1 MSVSIA
7 EKSNPVSKLKWEKSD
22 SVWTM
27 GLYATAV
34 GAGTLFL
41 PITVGSNSPVIL
53 LFILLL
59 AFPLSYYSHRA
70 LSRFVLSS
78 SHREGDIT
86 HVVEEHFGARA
97 GKLLMLVYLMAFYP
111 IILVYSISI
120 TNAIQSFV
128 VHQLGDAELPRG
140 LLVLGV
146 MLGLH
151 LVLLAG
157 KQIVVS
163 AISVLALPMVAFLI
177 GLSIYLLPQWSLSYF
192 SESQAVDWRD
202 PAFWKSLW
210 LIVPVMVF
218 SFSHAPI
225 ISSFSAA
232 QKKRC
237 QENADL
243 RAKRI
248 IKYSS
253 MLICG
258 SVLFFVVS
266 CVMSLS
272 QAEMALARTDNIS
285 VLSALANKFSNPLI
299 AYVGPLIAIL
309 AMSKSFLG
317 TSMGV
322 SEGTVSMESGACQGL
337 GLSLKESTIARVSSV
352 ILFMVTAVITYLNP
366 NVLDII
372 ERVSGPLIAVILFLL
387 IYAVPLVMVFA
398 ACSIYRLPALKRYRG
413 PSTIF
418 VLVMGLLAISALI
431 YDLL

>member
-1 MSVSIA
+1 M
-7 EKSNPVSKLKWEKSD
+7 
-22 SVWTM
+22 
-27 GLYATAV
+27 
-34 GAGTLFL
+34 
-41 PITVGSNSPVIL
+41 

-78 SHREGDIT
+78 SHKEGDIT
-86 HVVEEHFGARA
+86 HVVEEHFGAKA

-192 SESQAVDWRD
+192 SESQSVDWRD

-237 QENADL
+237 QESADL

-248 IKYSS
+248 IKCSS
-253 MLICG
+253 LLICG

-322 SEGTVSMESGACQGL
+322 SEGTVSMVSGVCQGL

-387 IYAVPLVMVFA
+387 P

-413 PSTIF
+413 PSTLF

>member
-1 MSVSIA
+1 MSVAIA
-7 EKSNPVSKLKWEKSD
+7 EKSNSASKLKWEKSD

-53 LFILLL
+53 LFILLM

-128 VHQLGDAELPRG
+128 VHQLGNAEIPRG

-192 SESQAVDWRD
+192 SESQGVDWRG

-237 QENADL
+237 QASADQ

-248 IKYSS
+248 IKCSS
-253 MLICG
+253 LLICG

-272 QAEMALARTDNIS
+272 QAEMAQARIDNIS

-322 SEGTVSMESGACQGL
+322 SEGTVSMVNGACQGL
-337 GLSLKESTIARVSSV
+337 GLSLREATIARVSSV
-352 ILFMVTAVITYLNP
+352 ILFVVTGVITYLNP
-366 NVLDII
+366 NVLEII
-372 ERVSGPLIAVILFLL
+372 EKVSGPLIAVILFLL
-387 IYAVPLVMVFA
+387 P

-413 PSTIF
+413 ASTLF
-418 VLVMGLLAISALI
+418 VLVIGLLAISALI

>member
-86 HVVEEHFGARA
+86 HVVEEHFGAKA

-237 QENADL
+237 QESADL

-272 QAEMALARTDNIS
+272 QAEMAQARIDNIS

-322 SEGTVSMESGACQGL
+322 SEGTVSMVSGACQGL
-337 GLSLKESTIARVSSV
+337 GLSLREATIARVSSV
-352 ILFMVTAVITYLNP
+352 ILFVVTGVITYLNP
-366 NVLDII
+366 NVLEII
-372 ERVSGPLIAVILFLL
+372 EKVSGPLIAVILFLL
-387 IYAVPLVMVFA
+387 P

-413 PSTIF
+413 PSTLF

>member
-78 SHREGDIT
+78 SHKEGDIT

-151 LVLLAG
+151 LILLAG

-192 SESQAVDWRD
+192 SESQAVEWRD

-237 QENADL
+237 QESADL

-322 SEGTVSMESGACQGL
+322 SEGTVSMVSGACQGL
-337 GLSLKESTIARVSSV
+337 GLSLRESTIARVSSV
-352 ILFMVTAVITYLNP
+352 ILFLVTALITYLNP

-387 IYAVPLVMVFA
+387 P

-413 PSTIF
+413 PSTLF

>member
-7 EKSNPVSKLKWEKSD
+7 EKSHHVSKLKWEKSD

-86 HVVEEHFGARA
+86 HVVEEHFGAKA

-128 VHQLGDAELPRG
+128 VHQLGNAELPRG

-151 LVLLAG
+151 LILLAG

-237 QENADL
+237 QESADL

-248 IKYSS
+248 IKCSS

-322 SEGTVSMESGACQGL
+322 SEGTVSMVSGACQGL
-337 GLSLKESTIARVSSV
+337 GLSLRESTIARVSSV

-387 IYAVPLVMVFA
+387 P

-413 PSTIF
+413 PSTLF

>member
-7 EKSNPVSKLKWEKSD
+7 EKSNPVSKFKWEKSD

-86 HVVEEHFGARA
+86 HVVEEHFGAKA

-120 TNAIQSFV
+120 TNAIQSFA

-237 QENADL
+237 QESADL

-248 IKYSS
+248 IKCSS
-253 MLICG
+253 LLICG

-272 QAEMALARTDNIS
+272 QAEMAQARIDNIS

-322 SEGTVSMESGACQGL
+322 SEGTVSMVSGACQGL
-337 GLSLKESTIARVSSV
+337 GLSLRETTIARVSSV
-352 ILFMVTAVITYLNP
+352 ILFVVTGVITYLNP
-366 NVLDII
+366 NVLEII
-372 ERVSGPLIAVILFLL
+372 EKVSGPLIAVILFLL
-387 IYAVPLVMVFA
+387 P

-413 PSTIF
+413 PSTLF

-431 YDLL
+431 YD

>member
-78 SHREGDIT
+78 SHKEGDIT
-86 HVVEEHFGARA
+86 HVVEEHFGAKA

-192 SESQAVDWRD
+192 TESQAVDWRD

-237 QENADL
+237 QESADL

-248 IKYSS
+248 IKCSS
-253 MLICG
+253 MLTCG

-322 SEGTVSMESGACQGL
+322 SEGTVSMVSGACQGM
-337 GLSLKESTIARVSSV
+337 GLSLREATIARVSSV
-352 ILFMVTAVITYLNP
+352 ILFVVTGVITYLNP
-366 NVLDII
+366 NVLEII
-372 ERVSGPLIAVILFLL
+372 EKVSGPLIAVILFLL
-387 IYAVPLVMVFA
+387 P

-413 PSTIF
+413 PSTLF

>member
-7 EKSNPVSKLKWEKSD
+7 EKSHHVSKLKWEKSD

-237 QENADL
+237 QESADL

-248 IKYSS
+248 IKCSS

-322 SEGTVSMESGACQGL
+322 SEGTVSMVSGACQGL

-387 IYAVPLVMVFA
+387 P

-413 PSTIF
+413 PSTLF

>member
-7 EKSNPVSKLKWEKSD
+7 EKSHPVSKLKWEKSD

-78 SHREGDIT
+78 SHKEGDIT

-128 VHQLGDAELPRG
+128 VHQLGDAALPRG

-151 LVLLAG
+151 LILLAG

-192 SESQAVDWRD
+192 TESQAVEWRD

-237 QENADL
+237 QESADL

-322 SEGTVSMESGACQGL
+322 SEGTVSMVSGACQGL

-352 ILFMVTAVITYLNP
+352 ILFMVTALITYLNP

-387 IYAVPLVMVFA
+387 P

-413 PSTIF
+413 PSTLF

>member
-1 MSVSIA
+1 MSIAIA
-7 EKSNPVSKLKWEKSD
+7 EKKTPASKLKWEKSD
-22 SVWTM
+22 SIWTM

-53 LFILLL
+53 LFILLM

-70 LSRFVLSS
+70 LSRLVLSS

-86 HVVEEHFGARA
+86 HVVEEHFGAKA

-120 TNAIQSFV
+120 TNAIESFM
-128 VHQLGDAELPRG
+128 VHQLGGAVLSRG
-140 LLVLGV
+140 WLVLAV

-151 LVLLAG
+151 LILLTG
-157 KQIVVS
+157 KQVVVS
-163 AISVLALPMVAFLI
+163 AISVLALPMVAFLLGI
-177 GLSIYLLPQWSLSYF
+177 SIYLLPQWSLSYF
-192 SESQAVDWRD
+192 TESQVVEWRD

-225 ISSFSAA
+225 ISSFTAA

-237 QENADL
+237 HVSADV
-243 RAKRI
+243 RSKRI
-248 IKYSS
+248 IKCSS
-253 MLICG
+253 LLICG
-258 SVLFFVVS
+258 SVLFFVIS

-322 SEGTVSMESGACQGL
+322 SEGTVSMVSGACQGL
-337 GLSLKESTIARVSSV
+337 GLSLRETTIARVSSV
-352 ILFMVTAVITYLNP
+352 ILFVVTGIITYLNP

-372 ERVSGPLIAVILFLL
+372 EKVSGPLIAVILFLL
-387 IYAVPLVMVFA
+387 P
-398 ACSIYRLPALKRYRG
+398 ACSIYRLPALARYRG
-413 PSTIF
+413 PSTLF
-418 VLVMGLLAISALI
+418 VMVVGLLAISALI

>member
-7 EKSNPVSKLKWEKSD
+7 EKSNPVSKFKWEKSD

-86 HVVEEHFGARA
+86 HVVEEHFGAKA
-97 GKLLMLVYLMAFYP
+97 GKLLMLIYLMAFYP

-120 TNAIQSFV
+120 TNAIQSFA

-237 QENADL
+237 QESADL

-248 IKYSS
+248 IKCSS
-253 MLICG
+253 LLICG

-272 QAEMALARTDNIS
+272 QAEMAQARIDNIS

-322 SEGTVSMESGACQGL
+322 SEGTVSMVSGACQGL

-387 IYAVPLVMVFA
+387 P

-413 PSTIF
+413 PSTLF

>member
-1 MSVSIA
+1 
-7 EKSNPVSKLKWEKSD
+7 
-22 SVWTM
+22 M

-53 LFILLL
+53 LFILLM

-128 VHQLGDAELPRG
+128 VHQLGNAEIPRG

-192 SESQAVDWRD
+192 SESQGVDWRA

-237 QENADL
+237 QASADQ

-248 IKYSS
+248 IKCSS
-253 MLICG
+253 LLICG

-272 QAEMALARTDNIS
+272 QAEMAQARIDNIS

-322 SEGTVSMESGACQGL
+322 SEGTVSMVNGACQGL
-337 GLSLKESTIARVSSV
+337 GLSLREATIARVSSV
-352 ILFMVTAVITYLNP
+352 ILFVVTGVITYLNP
-366 NVLDII
+366 NVLEII
-372 ERVSGPLIAVILFLL
+372 EKVSGPLIAVILFLL
-387 IYAVPLVMVFA
+387 P

-413 PSTIF
+413 ASTLF
-418 VLVMGLLAISALI
+418 VLVIGLLAISALI

>member
-86 HVVEEHFGARA
+86 HVVEEHFGAKA

-237 QENADL
+237 QASADQ

-248 IKYSS
+248 IKCSS
-253 MLICG
+253 LLICG

-272 QAEMALARTDNIS
+272 QAEMAQARIDNIS

-322 SEGTVSMESGACQGL
+322 SEGTVSMVSGACQGL

-387 IYAVPLVMVFA
+387 P

-413 PSTIF
+413 PSTLF

>member
-1 MSVSIA
+1 MSVAIA
-7 EKSNPVSKLKWEKSD
+7 EKSNPASKLKWEKSD

-53 LFILLL
+53 LFILLM

-128 VHQLGDAELPRG
+128 VHQLGNAEIPRG

-192 SESQAVDWRD
+192 SESQGVDWRA

-237 QENADL
+237 QASADQ

-248 IKYSS
+248 IKCSS
-253 MLICG
+253 LLICG

-272 QAEMALARTDNIS
+272 QAEMAQARIDNIS

-322 SEGTVSMESGACQGL
+322 SEGTVSMVNGACQGL
-337 GLSLKESTIARVSSV
+337 GLSLREATIARVSSV
-352 ILFMVTAVITYLNP
+352 ILFVVTGVITYLNP
-366 NVLDII
+366 NVLEII
-372 ERVSGPLIAVILFLL
+372 EKVSGPLIAVILFLL
-387 IYAVPLVMVFA
+387 P

-413 PSTIF
+413 ASTLF
-418 VLVMGLLAISALI
+418 VLVIGLLAISALI

>member
-78 SHREGDIT
+78 SHKEGDIT

-97 GKLLMLVYLMAFYP
+97 GKLLMLVYLTAFYP

-192 SESQAVDWRD
+192 TESQAVDWRD

-237 QENADL
+237 QESADL

-322 SEGTVSMESGACQGL
+322 SEGTVSMVSGACQGL

-387 IYAVPLVMVFA
+387 P

-413 PSTIF
+413 PSTLF

>member
-78 SHREGDIT
+78 SHKEGDIT

-97 GKLLMLVYLMAFYP
+97 GKLLMLVYLTAFYP

-128 VHQLGDAELPRG
+128 VHQLGDAEIPRG

-237 QENADL
+237 QESADL

-248 IKYSS
+248 IKCSS

-272 QAEMALARTDNIS
+272 QAEMAQARIDNIS

-322 SEGTVSMESGACQGL
+322 SEGTVSMVSGACQGL
-337 GLSLKESTIARVSSV
+337 GLSLRETTIARVSSV
-352 ILFMVTAVITYLNP
+352 ILFVVTGVITYLNP
-366 NVLDII
+366 NVLEII
-372 ERVSGPLIAVILFLL
+372 EKVSGPLIAVILFLL
-387 IYAVPLVMVFA
+387 P
-398 ACSIYRLPALKRYRG
+398 ACSIYRLPTLKRYRG
-413 PSTIF
+413 ASTLF

>member
-7 EKSNPVSKLKWEKSD
+7 EKSHPVSKLKWEKSD

-78 SHREGDIT
+78 SHKEGDIT

-192 SESQAVDWRD
+192 TESQAVEWRD

-237 QENADL
+237 QESADL

-322 SEGTVSMESGACQGL
+322 SEGTVSMVSGACQGL
-337 GLSLKESTIARVSSV
+337 GLSLKESTIVRVSSV
-352 ILFMVTAVITYLNP
+352 ILFMVTALITYLNP

-387 IYAVPLVMVFA
+387 P

-413 PSTIF
+413 PSTLF

>member
-78 SHREGDIT
+78 SHKEGDIT

-192 SESQAVDWRD
+192 SESQAVEWRD

-237 QENADL
+237 QESADL

-322 SEGTVSMESGACQGL
+322 SEGTVSMVSGACQGL

-387 IYAVPLVMVFA
+387 P

-413 PSTIF
+413 PSTLF

>member
-86 HVVEEHFGARA
+86 HVVEEHFGAKA

-128 VHQLGDAELPRG
+128 VHQLGNAELPRG

-151 LVLLAG
+151 LILLAG

-237 QENADL
+237 QESADL

-248 IKYSS
+248 IKCSS

-322 SEGTVSMESGACQGL
+322 SEGTVSMVSGACQGL
-337 GLSLKESTIARVSSV
+337 GLSLRESTIARVSSV

-387 IYAVPLVMVFA
+387 P
-398 ACSIYRLPALKRYRG
+398 ACSIYRLSALKRYRG
-413 PSTIF
+413 PSTLF

>member
-1 MSVSIA
+1 M
-7 EKSNPVSKLKWEKSD
+7 
-22 SVWTM
+22 
-27 GLYATAV
+27 
-34 GAGTLFL
+34 
-41 PITVGSNSPVIL
+41 
-53 LFILLL
+53 
-59 AFPLSYYSHRA
+59 
-70 LSRFVLSS
+70 
-78 SHREGDIT
+78 
-86 HVVEEHFGARA
+86 VEEHFGARA

-128 VHQLGDAELPRG
+128 VHQLGNAEIPRG

-192 SESQAVDWRD
+192 SESQGVDWRD

-237 QENADL
+237 QASADQ

-248 IKYSS
+248 IKCSS
-253 MLICG
+253 LLICG

-266 CVMSLS
+266 CVMSLG
-272 QAEMALARTDNIS
+272 QAEMAQARIDNIS

-322 SEGTVSMESGACQGL
+322 SEGTVSMVNGACQGL
-337 GLSLKESTIARVSSV
+337 GLSLREATIARVSSV
-352 ILFMVTAVITYLNP
+352 ILFVVTGVITYLNP
-366 NVLDII
+366 NVLEII
-372 ERVSGPLIAVILFLL
+372 EKVSGPLIAVILFLL
-387 IYAVPLVMVFA
+387 P

-413 PSTIF
+413 ASTLF
-418 VLVMGLLAISALI
+418 VLVIGLLAISALI

>member
-1 MSVSIA
+1 
-7 EKSNPVSKLKWEKSD
+7 
-22 SVWTM
+22 M

-41 PITVGSNSPVIL
+41 PITVGSNAPIIL
-53 LFILLL
+53 LFILLV

-86 HVVEEHFGARA
+86 HVVEEHFGPRA

-120 TNAIQSFV
+120 TNAIESFM
-128 VHQLGDAELPRG
+128 VHQMGGAMVSRG
-140 LLVLGV
+140 WLVLAV

-151 LVLLAG
+151 LILLTG
-157 KQIVVS
+157 KQVVVS
-163 AISVLALPMVAFLI
+163 AISVLALPMIAFLLGI
-177 GLSIYLLPQWSLSYF
+177 SFYLLPQWSLSYF
-192 SESQAVDWRD
+192 TESQAVDWRD
-202 PAFWKSLW
+202 PAVWKSLW

-225 ISSFSAA
+225 ISSFTAA

-237 QENADL
+237 HVSAHMRSQ
-243 RAKRI
+243 RI
-248 IKYSS
+248 IKWSS
-253 MLICG
+253 LLICG
-258 SVLFFVVS
+258 SVLFFVIS

-322 SEGTVSMESGACQGL
+322 NEGTVSMVSGACRGL
-337 GLSLKESTIARVSSV
+337 GLSLREVTIARVSSV
-352 ILFMVTAVITYLNP
+352 ILFVVTGIITYLNP
-366 NVLDII
+366 NVLNII
-372 ERVSGPLIAVILFLL
+372 EKVSGPLIAVILFLL
-387 IYAVPLVMVFA
+387 PAYA
-398 ACSIYRLPALKRYRG
+398 IYRLPALKGYRG
-413 PSTIF
+413 ASTLF
-418 VLVMGLLAISALI
+418 VMVVGLLAISALI
-431 YDLL
+431 YDLI

>member
-86 HVVEEHFGARA
+86 HVVEEHFGAKA

-192 SESQAVDWRD
+192 TESQAVDWRD

-237 QENADL
+237 QESADL

-272 QAEMALARTDNIS
+272 QAKMALARTDNIS

-322 SEGTVSMESGACQGL
+322 SEGTVSMVSGACQGL

-387 IYAVPLVMVFA
+387 P

-413 PSTIF
+413 PSTLF

>member
-128 VHQLGDAELPRG
+128 VHQLGNAELPRG

-192 SESQAVDWRD
+192 SESQSVDWRD
-202 PAFWKSLW
+202 PAFWRSLW

-237 QENADL
+237 QESADL

-258 SVLFFVVS
+258 SVLCFVVS

-322 SEGTVSMESGACQGL
+322 SEGTVSMVSGACQGL

-387 IYAVPLVMVFA
+387 P

-413 PSTIF
+413 PSTLF

>member
-86 HVVEEHFGARA
+86 HVVEEHFGAKA

-128 VHQLGDAELPRG
+128 VHQLGNAELPRG
-140 LLVLGV
+140 LLVVGV

-151 LVLLAG
+151 LILLAG

-177 GLSIYLLPQWSLSYF
+177 GLSVYLLPQWSLSYF
-192 SESQAVDWRD
+192 SESQAVEWRD

-237 QENADL
+237 QESADL

-253 MLICG
+253 LLICG

-322 SEGTVSMESGACQGL
+322 SEGTVSMVSGACQGL

-387 IYAVPLVMVFA
+387 P

-413 PSTIF
+413 PSTLF

>member
-1 MSVSIA
+1 MSVAIA
-7 EKSNPVSKLKWEKSD
+7 EKSNPASKLKWEKSD

-78 SHREGDIT
+78 SHKEGDIT

-97 GKLLMLVYLMAFYP
+97 GKLLMLVYLTAFYP

-128 VHQLGDAELPRG
+128 VHQLGDAEIPRG

-237 QENADL
+237 QESADL

-248 IKYSS
+248 IKCSS
-253 MLICG
+253 LLICG

-272 QAEMALARTDNIS
+272 QAEMAQARIDNIS

-322 SEGTVSMESGACQGL
+322 SEGTVSMVSGACQGL
-337 GLSLKESTIARVSSV
+337 GLSLREATIARVSSV
-352 ILFMVTAVITYLNP
+352 ILFVVTGVITYLNP
-366 NVLDII
+366 NVLEII
-372 ERVSGPLIAVILFLL
+372 EKVSGPLIAVILFLL
-387 IYAVPLVMVFA
+387 P

-413 PSTIF
+413 ASTLF
-418 VLVMGLLAISALI
+418 VLVIGLLAISALI

>member
-78 SHREGDIT
+78 SHKEGDIT

-128 VHQLGDAELPRG
+128 VHQLGNAEIPRG

-192 SESQAVDWRD
+192 SESQSVDWRD

-237 QENADL
+237 QESADL

-322 SEGTVSMESGACQGL
+322 SEGTVSMVSGACQGL
-337 GLSLKESTIARVSSV
+337 GLSLRESTIARVSSV
-352 ILFMVTAVITYLNP
+352 ILFMVTALITYLNP

-387 IYAVPLVMVFA
+387 P

-413 PSTIF
+413 PSTFF

>member
-86 HVVEEHFGARA
+86 HVVEEHFGAKA

-151 LVLLAG
+151 LVLLAD

-177 GLSIYLLPQWSLSYF
+177 GLSIYLLPQWTLSYF

-237 QENADL
+237 QESADL

-322 SEGTVSMESGACQGL
+322 SEGTVSMVSGACQGL

-387 IYAVPLVMVFA
+387 P

-413 PSTIF
+413 PSTLF

>member
-1 MSVSIA
+1 MSVAIA
-7 EKSNPVSKLKWEKSD
+7 EKSNPASKLKWEKSD

-53 LFILLL
+53 LFILLM

-128 VHQLGDAELPRG
+128 VHQLGNAEIPRG

-237 QENADL
+237 QASADQ

-248 IKYSS
+248 IKCSS
-253 MLICG
+253 LLICG

-272 QAEMALARTDNIS
+272 QAEMAQARIDNIS

-322 SEGTVSMESGACQGL
+322 SEGTVSMVNGACRGL
-337 GLSLKESTIARVSSV
+337 GLSLREATIARVSSV
-352 ILFMVTAVITYLNP
+352 ILFVVTGIITYLNP
-366 NVLDII
+366 NVLEII
-372 ERVSGPLIAVILFLL
+372 EKVSGPLIAVILFLL
-387 IYAVPLVMVFA
+387 P

-413 PSTIF
+413 ASTLF
-418 VLVMGLLAISALI
+418 VLVIGLLAISALI

>member
-70 LSRFVLSS
+70 LSCFVLSS

-86 HVVEEHFGARA
+86 HVVEEHFGAKA

-128 VHQLGDAELPRG
+128 VHQLGNAELPRG
-140 LLVLGV
+140 LLVVGV

-151 LVLLAG
+151 LILLAG

-192 SESQAVDWRD
+192 SESQAVEWRD

-237 QENADL
+237 QESADL

-248 IKYSS
+248 IKCSS

-322 SEGTVSMESGACQGL
+322 SEGTVSMVSGACQGL

-387 IYAVPLVMVFA
+387 P

-413 PSTIF
+413 PSTLF

>member
-78 SHREGDIT
+78 SHKEGDIT
-86 HVVEEHFGARA
+86 HVVEEHFGAKA

-163 AISVLALPMVAFLI
+163 AISVLALPMVTFLI

-237 QENADL
+237 QESADL

-322 SEGTVSMESGACQGL
+322 SEGTVSMVSGACQGL

-387 IYAVPLVMVFA
+387 P

-413 PSTIF
+413 PSTLF

>member
-78 SHREGDIT
+78 SHKEGDIT

-97 GKLLMLVYLMAFYP
+97 GKLLMLVYLTAFYP

-128 VHQLGDAELPRG
+128 VHQLGDAEIPRG

-237 QENADL
+237 QESADL

-248 IKYSS
+248 IKCSS
-253 MLICG
+253 LLICG

-272 QAEMALARTDNIS
+272 QAEMAQARIDNIS

-322 SEGTVSMESGACQGL
+322 SEGTVSMVSGACQGL
-337 GLSLKESTIARVSSV
+337 GLSLREATIARVSSV
-352 ILFMVTAVITYLNP
+352 ILFVVTGVITYLNP
-366 NVLDII
+366 NVLEII
-372 ERVSGPLIAVILFLL
+372 EKVSGPLIAVILFLL
-387 IYAVPLVMVFA
+387 P

-413 PSTIF
+413 PSTLF

>member
-192 SESQAVDWRD
+192 SESQPVEWLD

-237 QENADL
+237 QESADL

-248 IKYSS
+248 IKCSS

-322 SEGTVSMESGACQGL
+322 SEGTVSMVSGACQGL

-387 IYAVPLVMVFA
+387 P

>member
-78 SHREGDIT
+78 SHKEGDIT

-97 GKLLMLVYLMAFYP
+97 GKLLMLVYLTAFYP

-128 VHQLGDAELPRG
+128 VHQLGDAEIPRG

-163 AISVLALPMVAFLI
+163 AISVLALPMVAFLL

-237 QENADL
+237 QESADL

-248 IKYSS
+248 IKCSS
-253 MLICG
+253 LLICG

-272 QAEMALARTDNIS
+272 QAEMAQARIDNIS

-322 SEGTVSMESGACQGL
+322 SEGTVSMVNGACQGL
-337 GLSLKESTIARVSSV
+337 GLSLREATIARVSSV
-352 ILFMVTAVITYLNP
+352 ILFVVTGVITYLNP
-366 NVLDII
+366 NVLEII
-372 ERVSGPLIAVILFLL
+372 EKVSGPLIAVILFLL
-387 IYAVPLVMVFA
+387 P

-413 PSTIF
+413 ASTLF
-418 VLVMGLLAISALI
+418 VLVIGLLAISALI

>member
-1 MSVSIA
+1 MSVAIA
-7 EKSNPVSKLKWEKSD
+7 EKSNSASKLKWEKSD

-53 LFILLL
+53 LFILLM

-128 VHQLGDAELPRG
+128 VHQLGDAEIPRG

-237 QENADL
+237 QASADQ

-248 IKYSS
+248 IKCSS
-253 MLICG
+253 LLICG

-272 QAEMALARTDNIS
+272 QAEMAQARIDNIS

-322 SEGTVSMESGACQGL
+322 SEGTVSMVSGACQGL

-387 IYAVPLVMVFA
+387 P

-413 PSTIF
+413 PSTLF

>member
-78 SHREGDIT
+78 SHKEGDIT
-86 HVVEEHFGARA
+86 HVVEEHFGAKA

-192 SESQAVDWRD
+192 SESQSVDWRD

-237 QENADL
+237 QESADL

-322 SEGTVSMESGACQGL
+322 SEGTVSMVSGACQGL

-387 IYAVPLVMVFA
+387 P

-413 PSTIF
+413 PSTLF

>member
-1 MSVSIA
+1 
-7 EKSNPVSKLKWEKSD
+7 
-22 SVWTM
+22 M

-86 HVVEEHFGARA
+86 HVVEEHFGAKA

-237 QENADL
+237 QESADL

-248 IKYSS
+248 IKCSS
-253 MLICG
+253 LLICG

-322 SEGTVSMESGACQGL
+322 SEGTVSMVSGACQGL
-337 GLSLKESTIARVSSV
+337 GLSLKESTITRVSSV

-387 IYAVPLVMVFA
+387 P

-413 PSTIF
+413 PSTLF

>member
-78 SHREGDIT
+78 SHKEGDIT
-86 HVVEEHFGARA
+86 HVVEEHFGAKA

-128 VHQLGDAELPRG
+128 VHQLGYAELPRG

-237 QENADL
+237 QESADL

-248 IKYSS
+248 IKCSS

-322 SEGTVSMESGACQGL
+322 SEGTVSMVSGACQGL

-372 ERVSGPLIAVILFLL
+372 ERISGPLIAVILFLL
-387 IYAVPLVMVFA
+387 P
-398 ACSIYRLPALKRYRG
+398 ACSIYRLPVLKRYRG
-413 PSTIF
+413 PSTLF

>member
-78 SHREGDIT
+78 SHKEGDIT
-86 HVVEEHFGARA
+86 HVVEEHFGAKA

-192 SESQAVDWRD
+192 TESQAVDWRD
-202 PAFWKSLW
+202 LAFWKSLW

-237 QENADL
+237 QESADL

-322 SEGTVSMESGACQGL
+322 SEGTVSMVSGACQGL

-387 IYAVPLVMVFA
+387 P

-413 PSTIF
+413 PSTLF

>member
-78 SHREGDIT
+78 SNREGDIT
-86 HVVEEHFGARA
+86 HVVEEHFGAKA

-237 QENADL
+237 QESADL

-322 SEGTVSMESGACQGL
+322 SEGTVSMVSGACQGL

-387 IYAVPLVMVFA
+387 P

-413 PSTIF
+413 PSTLF

>member
-86 HVVEEHFGARA
+86 HVVEEHFGAKA

-192 SESQAVDWRD
+192 SESQAVEWRD

-237 QENADL
+237 QESADL

-322 SEGTVSMESGACQGL
+322 SEGTVSMVSGACQGL
-337 GLSLKESTIARVSSV
+337 GLSLQESTIARVSSV

-387 IYAVPLVMVFA
+387 P

-413 PSTIF
+413 PSTLF